1 MEDWSEA
8 DVLTKVLAASQ
19 EEYLLTLKPKQSNN
33 SSYNDK
39 CNSEIHKQPQRTEV
53 PLDCQKEN
61 TSSASTSPI
70 SHDKNDNIRVLD
82 NRDQIV
88 STDNQI
94 LQDAV
99 NRYNATPISV
109 LPSGSMQKI
118 SEIVQNQGDLGE
130 NDPKNSIENQLLS
143 NNDSTVENT
152 LVHIVPREYSDN
164 TGAISQEC
172 SETISRT
179 NSPEHKDGQ
188 ENEETS

>member
-99 NRYNATPISV
+99 NRYNSAPISV

-179 NSPEHKDGQ
+179 NSPEHKDGK